1 MTAPLHLDSL
11 FPSLDA
17 IPEQYRPDA
26 PIEQRDYLVDG
37 QLRYWDGP
45 LAPVRSPVFL
55 AEADGERQVILG
67 STPLLD
73 ADAALAALDAAVR
86 AYDHGQGLWPNLRVA
101 ERIQHVERFL
111 ARMREQREA
120 VVKLLMWEIGKNLK
134 DSEKEFDRT
143 CDYIVDT
150 IEALKELD
158 RRSSRF
164 ELEQGTLGQIRRVPL
179 GVALCMGPYNYPL
192 NETFTTLIPALIMG
206 NTVVFKP
213 AKFGVLLIRPLLEAF
228 RDSFPPGVINVIYGR
243 GRETVSALM
252 ASGKVDVFAFIGTHS
267 GASDLKK
274 LHPRPH
280 RLRAALGLDA
290 KNPGIVLP
298 QVDLDNAVSEA
309 VTGAL
314 SFNGQRC
321 TALKI
326 LFVHES
332 VLRPFLDKFSA
343 RLASLKP
350 GMPWEPGVA
359 LTPLPEPG
367 KVDYLE
373 GLLNDALAKGA
384 RVVNAGGGEHRQSFF
399 YPALLSPV
407 SPDMRLYHEEQFGP
421 LVPVVPY
428 RELDEVIDYVLRS
441 DYGQQLSLFGN
452 DPAQIGRLVDAFANQ
467 VGRINVNAQCQRGP
481 DSYPFN
487 GRKNSAE
494 GTLSVHDA
502 LRVFSIRTLRPATPR
517 RTRPWSARSSAT
529 ARRTSSPPTTSSE
542 APVPL
547 PPGEGPAATSPT
559 VRQAAAAQQAAAPAT
574 PPARAN
580 PRNQWP
586 ARVGTGCATAR
597 TPG

>member
-1 MTAPLHLDSL
+1 MSL
-11 FPSLDA
+11 FTAETLFPHADQ
-17 IPEQYRPDA
+17 IPEAWRLGEPV
-26 PIEQRDYLVDG
+26 EQRDYLVDG
-37 QLRYWDGP
+37 ELRHWAGP
-45 LAPVRSPVFL
+45 LAPVRSPVYL
-55 AEADGERQVILG
+55 KGPQGEEQVVLG

-73 ADAALAALDAAVR
+73 AEAALQALDAAVR
-86 AYDHGQGLWPNLRVA
+86 AYDKGQGAWPTLRVA
-101 ERIQHVERFL
+101 ERIAHVECFL
-111 ARMREQREA
+111 ARMREQRQA

-164 ELEQGTLGQIRRVPL
+164 ELVQGTLGQIRRVPL

-213 AKFGVLLIRPLLEAF
+213 AKFGVLLMRPLLEAF
-228 RDSFPPGVINVIYGR
+228 RDSFPPGVINIIYGK
-243 GRETVSALM
+243 GRETVSAIM

-267 GASDLKK
+267 GAADLKK

-298 QVDLDNAVSEA
+298 QVDLDNAVEEA

-326 LFVHES
+326 LFVHED
-332 VLRPFLDKFSA
+332 VLEPFLTRFSA
-343 RLASLKP
+343 RLARLRP
-350 GMPWEPGVA
+350 GMPWDDGVA

-367 KVDYLE
+367 KVDYLD
-373 GLLNDALAKGA
+373 GLLRDALGQGA
-384 RVVNAGGGEHRQSFF
+384 QVVNEGGGRRHQSFF
-399 YPALLSPV
+399 YPALLCPV
-407 SPDMRLYHEEQFGP
+407 TPAMRVYHEEQFGP

-428 RELDEVIDYVLRS
+428 RDLQTVIDYVLDS
-441 DYGQQLSLFGN
+441 DYGQQLSIFGN
-452 DPAQIGRLVDAFANQ
+452 DPAEVGRLVDTFANQ
-467 VGRINVNAQCQRGP
+467 VGRININAQCQRGP
-481 DSYPFN
+481 DSFPFN

-502 LRVFSIRTLRPATPR
+502 LRTFSIRTLVATR
-517 RTRPWSARSSAT
+517 FNADNKALVSRILGNRESSFIST
-529 ARRTSSPPTTSSE
+529 DYIF
-542 APVPL
+542 
-547 PPGEGPAATSPT
+547 
-559 VRQAAAAQQAAAPAT
+559 
-574 PPARAN
+574 
-580 PRNQWP
+580 
-586 ARVGTGCATAR
+586 
-597 TPG
+597 

>member
-1 MTAPLHLDSL
+1 MDRLLDSL
-11 FPSLDA
+11 FPSAED
-17 IPEQYRPDA
+17 IPETWRLEA
-26 PIEQRDYLVDG
+26 PLEQRDYLVNG
-37 QLRYWDGP
+37 ELRRWDGP
-45 LAPVRSPVFL
+45 LATVRSPVWL
-55 AEADGERQVILG
+55 KEGDDEHQVVLG
-67 STPLLD
+67 SAPLLD
-73 ADAALAALDAAVR
+73 ADTALTALDAAVQ
-86 AYDHGQGLWPNLRVA
+86 AYDKGRGAWPNMRVA
-101 ERIQHVERFL
+101 ERIQHVETFL
-111 ARMREQREA
+111 ARMREQRQA

-150 IEALKELD
+150 INALKDLD

-164 ELEQGTLGQIRRVPL
+164 ELEQGTLGQIRRAPL

-252 ASGKVDVFAFIGTHS
+252 ASGKVDVFAFIGTHKA
-267 GASDLKK
+267 ASDLKK

-298 QVDLDNAVSEA
+298 QVDLDNAVEEA

-326 LFVHES
+326 LFVHED
-332 VLRPFLDKFSA
+332 VVDAFLDKFQ
-343 RLASLKP
+343 RKLAALKP

-367 KVDYLE
+367 KVDYLD
-373 GLLNDALAKGA
+373 GLVADATAKGA
-384 RVVNAGGGEHRQSFF
+384 RVLNERGGHSRGSFF
-399 YPALLSPV
+399 YPAVLYPV
-407 SPDMRLYHEEQFGP
+407 KSDMRVYHEEQFGP
-421 LVPVVPY
+421 LVPIVPY
-428 RELDEVIDYVLRS
+428 RDLQTVIDYVLDS

-452 DPAQIGRLVDAFANQ
+452 DPATIGSLVDIFANQ
-467 VGRINVNAQCQRGP
+467 VGRININAQCQRGP
-481 DSYPFN
+481 DTYPFN

-502 LRVFSIRTLRPATPR
+502 LRVFSIRTLVATR
-517 RTRPWSARSSAT
+517 FQEANKELISEIIRNRQSTFL
-529 ARRTSSPPTTSSE
+529 TTDYIF
-542 APVPL
+542 
-547 PPGEGPAATSPT
+547 
-559 VRQAAAAQQAAAPAT
+559 
-574 PPARAN
+574 
-580 PRNQWP
+580 
-586 ARVGTGCATAR
+586 
-597 TPG
+597 

>member
-1 MTAPLHLDSL
+1 MDPTLDSL
-11 FPSLDA
+11 FPTADA
-17 IPEQYRPDA
+17 IPEPWRLDA
-26 PIEQRDYLVDG
+26 PMEQRDYLVDG
-37 QLRYWDGP
+37 TLRRWDGP
-45 LAPVRSPVFL
+45 LATVRSPVWL
-55 AEADGERQVILG
+55 KQADGEQQVILG
-67 STPLLD
+67 SAPLLD
-73 ADAALAALDAAVR
+73 ADTALTALDAAVQ
-86 AYDHGQGLWPNLRVA
+86 AYDKGRGAWPTMRVA
-101 ERIQHVERFL
+101 ERIQHVEAFL
-111 ARMREQREA
+111 ARMREQRQA

-150 IEALKELD
+150 INALKDLD

-164 ELEQGTLGQIRRVPL
+164 ELEQGTLGQIRRAPL

-252 ASGKVDVFAFIGTHS
+252 ASGKVDVFAFIGTHKA
-267 GASDLKK
+267 ASDLKK

-298 QVDLDNAVSEA
+298 QVDLDNAVDEA

-326 LFVHES
+326 LFVHED
-332 VLRPFLDKFSA
+332 VVEAFLDKFQ
-343 RLASLKP
+343 RKLAALKP

-359 LTPLPEPG
+359 LTPLPEAG
-367 KVDYLE
+367 KIDYL
-373 GLLNDALAKGA
+373 DALVADATAKGA
-384 RVVNAGGGEHRQSFF
+384 RVLNPGGGQSRGSFF
-399 YPALLSPV
+399 YPALLYPV
-407 SPDMRLYHEEQFGP
+407 GRDMRVYHEEQFGP

-428 RELDEVIDYVLRS
+428 RDLETVIEYVLDS

-452 DPAQIGRLVDAFANQ
+452 DPATIGALVDTFANQ
-467 VGRINVNAQCQRGP
+467 VGRININAQCQRGP
-481 DSYPFN
+481 DTYPFN

-502 LRVFSIRTLRPATPR
+502 LRVFSIRTLVATR
-517 RTRPWSARSSAT
+517 FQEANKALISEIIRNRQSSFL
-529 ARRTSSPPTTSSE
+529 TTDYIF
-542 APVPL
+542 
-547 PPGEGPAATSPT
+547 
-559 VRQAAAAQQAAAPAT
+559 
-574 PPARAN
+574 
-580 PRNQWP
+580 
-586 ARVGTGCATAR
+586 
-597 TPG
+597 

>member
-1 MTAPLHLDSL
+1 MDRLLDSL
-11 FPSLDA
+11 FPSA
-17 IPEQYRPDA
+17 EIIPQAWRLEA
-26 PIEQRDYLVDG
+26 PLEQRDYLVNG
-37 QLRYWDGP
+37 ELRRWDGP
-45 LAPVRSPVFL
+45 LATVRSPVWL
-55 AEADGERQVILG
+55 KEGNDEHQVVLG
-67 STPLLD
+67 SAPLLD
-73 ADAALAALDAAVR
+73 ADTALTALDAAVQ
-86 AYDHGQGLWPNLRVA
+86 AYDKGRGAWPNMRVA
-101 ERIQHVERFL
+101 ERIQHVESFL
-111 ARMREQREA
+111 ARMREQRQA

-150 IEALKELD
+150 INALKDLD

-164 ELEQGTLGQIRRVPL
+164 ELEQGTLGQIRRAPL

-252 ASGKVDVFAFIGTHS
+252 ASGKIDVFAFIGTHKA
-267 GASDLKK
+267 ASDLKK

-298 QVDLDNAVSEA
+298 QVDLDNAVEEA

-326 LFVHES
+326 LFVHED
-332 VLRPFLDKFSA
+332 VVDAFLDKFQLK
-343 RLASLKP
+343 LAALKP

-367 KVDYLE
+367 KVDYLD
-373 GLLNDALAKGA
+373 GLLADATAKGA
-384 RVVNAGGGEHRQSFF
+384 RVLNEGGGHSRGSFF
-399 YPALLSPV
+399 YPAVLYPV
-407 SPDMRLYHEEQFGP
+407 KSDMRVYHEEQFGP

-428 RELDEVIDYVLRS
+428 RDLQTVIDYVLDS

-452 DPAQIGRLVDAFANQ
+452 DPATIGSLVDIFANQ
-467 VGRINVNAQCQRGP
+467 VGRININAQCQRGP
-481 DSYPFN
+481 DTYPFN

-502 LRVFSIRTLRPATPR
+502 LRVFSIRTLVATR
-517 RTRPWSARSSAT
+517 FQEANKELISEIIRNRQSSFL
-529 ARRTSSPPTTSSE
+529 TTDYIF
-542 APVPL
+542 
-547 PPGEGPAATSPT
+547 
-559 VRQAAAAQQAAAPAT
+559 
-574 PPARAN
+574 
-580 PRNQWP
+580 
-586 ARVGTGCATAR
+586 
-597 TPG
+597 

>member
-1 MTAPLHLDSL
+1 MTAPKRLDTL
-11 FPSLDA
+11 FPTLA
-17 IPEQYRPDA
+17 EIPEAYRPDA
-26 PIEQRDYLVDG
+26 PIEQREYLVDG
-37 QLRYWDGP
+37 QLRTWDGP
-45 LAPVRSPVFL
+45 LATVRSPVFL
-55 AEADGERQVILG
+55 AGEQGDQQVILG
-67 STPLLD
+67 STPRLD
-73 ADAALAALDAAVR
+73 AEAALGALDAAVH
-86 AYDHGQGLWPNLRVA
+86 AYANGQGQWPNMRVA
-101 ERIQHVERFL
+101 ERIQHVEAFL
-111 ARMREQREA
+111 ARMREQRGT

-150 IEALKELD
+150 IEALKALD

-164 ELEQGTLGQIRRVPL
+164 ELEQDTLGQIRRVPL
-179 GVALCMGPYNYPL
+179 GVTLCMGPYNYPL

-228 RDSFPPGVINVIYGR
+228 RDSFPAGVINVIYGS

-252 ASGKVDVFAFIGTHS
+252 ASGKIDVFAFIGTHK

-298 QVDLDNAVSEA
+298 EVDLDNAVSEA
-309 VTGAL
+309 LTGAL

-326 LFVHES
+326 LFVHEDVVDS
-332 VLRPFLDKFSA
+332 FLDKFSA
-343 RLASLKP
+343 KLAALKP

-367 KVDYLE
+367 KVDFLHT
-373 GLLNDALAKGA
+373 LLADAQALGA
-384 RVVNAGGGEHRQSFF
+384 RVVNPGGGESRESFF
-399 YPALLSPV
+399 YPALLYPV
-407 SPDMRLYHEEQFGP
+407 NAQMRVYQEEQFGP

-428 RELDEVIDYVLRS
+428 RDLQTVIDYVLDS
-441 DYGQQLSLFGN
+441 DFGQQLSIFGS
-452 DPAQIGRLVDAFANQ
+452 DSAQVGRLVDAFANQ
-467 VGRINVNAQCQRGP
+467 VGRININSQCQRGP
-481 DSYPFN
+481 DSFPFN

-502 LRVFSIRTLRPATPR
+502 LRVFSIRTLVATKFQASNKELVSEIIR
-517 RTRPWSARSSAT
+517 NRESSFL
-529 ARRTSSPPTTSSE
+529 TTDYIF
-542 APVPL
+542 
-547 PPGEGPAATSPT
+547 
-559 VRQAAAAQQAAAPAT
+559 
-574 PPARAN
+574 
-580 PRNQWP
+580 
-586 ARVGTGCATAR
+586 
-597 TPG
+597 

>member
-1 MTAPLHLDSL
+1 MDRLLDSL
-11 FPSLDA
+11 FPTADS
-17 IPEQYRPDA
+17 IPETWRLGGPL
-26 PIEQRDYLVDG
+26 EQREYLVNG
-37 QLRYWDGP
+37 QLRRWEGP
-45 LAPVRSPVFL
+45 LATVRSPVWL
-55 AEADGERQVILG
+55 KQGDEEQQVILG
-67 STPLLD
+67 SAPLLD
-73 ADAALAALDAAVR
+73 ADTALTALDAAVQ
-86 AYDHGQGLWPNLRVA
+86 AYDKGRGAWPNMRVA
-101 ERIQHVERFL
+101 ERIQHVETFL
-111 ARMREQREA
+111 ARMREQRQA

-150 IEALKELD
+150 INALKDLD

-164 ELEQGTLGQIRRVPL
+164 ELEQGTLGQIRRAPL

-252 ASGKVDVFAFIGTHS
+252 ASGKVDVFAFIGTHKA
-267 GASDLKK
+267 ASDLKK

-298 QVDLDNAVSEA
+298 QVDLDNAVEEA

-326 LFVHES
+326 LFVHED
-332 VLRPFLDKFSA
+332 VVEAFLDKFQ
-343 RLASLKP
+343 RKLAALKP

-367 KVDYLE
+367 KVDYLD
-373 GLLNDALAKGA
+373 GLVADARAKGA
-384 RVVNAGGGEHRQSFF
+384 QVLNEGGGHSRGSFF
-399 YPALLSPV
+399 FPALLYPV
-407 SPDMRLYHEEQFGP
+407 NPSMRVYHEEQFGP

-428 RELDEVIDYVLRS
+428 RDLQTVIDYVLDS

-452 DPAQIGRLVDAFANQ
+452 DPQTIGSLVDIFANQ
-467 VGRINVNAQCQRGP
+467 VGRININAQCQRGP
-481 DSYPFN
+481 DTYPFN

-494 GTLSVHDA
+494 GTLSVDDA
-502 LRVFSIRTLRPATPR
+502 LRVFSIRTLVATR
-517 RTRPWSARSSAT
+517 FQDANKELISDIIRNRQSSFL
-529 ARRTSSPPTTSSE
+529 TTDYIF
-542 APVPL
+542 
-547 PPGEGPAATSPT
+547 
-559 VRQAAAAQQAAAPAT
+559 
-574 PPARAN
+574 
-580 PRNQWP
+580 
-586 ARVGTGCATAR
+586 
-597 TPG
+597 

>member
-1 MTAPLHLDSL
+1 MDRLLDSL
-11 FPSLDA
+11 FPSA
-17 IPEQYRPDA
+17 ENIPETWRLGA
-26 PIEQRDYLVDG
+26 PLEQRDYLVNG
-37 QLRYWDGP
+37 ALKRWDGP
-45 LAPVRSPVFL
+45 LATVRSPVWL
-55 AEADGERQVILG
+55 KEGNEERQVLLG
-67 STPLLD
+67 SAPLLD
-73 ADAALAALDAAVR
+73 ADTALTALDAAVQ
-86 AYDHGQGLWPNLRVA
+86 AYDKGRGAWPNMRVA
-101 ERIQHVERFL
+101 ERIQHVETFL
-111 ARMREQREA
+111 GRMREQRQA

-150 IEALKELD
+150 INALKDLD

-164 ELEQGTLGQIRRVPL
+164 ELEQGTLGQIRRAPL

-252 ASGKVDVFAFIGTHS
+252 ASGKVDVFAFIGTHKA
-267 GASDLKK
+267 ASDLKK

-298 QVDLDNAVSEA
+298 QVDLDNAVEEA

-326 LFVHES
+326 LFVHED
-332 VLRPFLDKFSA
+332 VVDAFLDKFQ
-343 RLASLKP
+343 RKLAALKP

-367 KVDYLE
+367 KVDYLDS
-373 GLLNDALAKGA
+373 LVADAKAKGA
-384 RVVNAGGGEHRQSFF
+384 QVLNDGGGHSRGSFF
-399 YPALLSPV
+399 YPALLYPV
-407 SPDMRLYHEEQFGP
+407 NHDMRVYHEEQFGP

-428 RELDEVIDYVLRS
+428 RDLQTVIDYVLDS

-452 DPAQIGRLVDAFANQ
+452 DPATIGSLVDIFANQ
-467 VGRINVNAQCQRGP
+467 VGRININAQCQRGP
-481 DSYPFN
+481 DTYPFN

-502 LRVFSIRTLRPATPR
+502 LRVFSIRTLVATR
-517 RTRPWSARSSAT
+517 FQEANKELISEIIRNRQSSFL
-529 ARRTSSPPTTSSE
+529 TTDYIF
-542 APVPL
+542 
-547 PPGEGPAATSPT
+547 
-559 VRQAAAAQQAAAPAT
+559 
-574 PPARAN
+574 
-580 PRNQWP
+580 
-586 ARVGTGCATAR
+586 
-597 TPG
+597 